1 MLKFMIITNQPADAR
16 AAVDSG
22 VQRIMVD
29 LEILGKYERQ
39 GHKDTFVTTH
49 VPDDIDRVRR
59 AVPDAE
65 LMVRVNPYHAGTPKE
80 VDDAIARGAD
90 LMMLPMFT
98 TLEEVQRTRDA
109 IGGRARFV
117 PLCEHRDAFNA
128 LPAIAEQKLADE
140 LYLGLNDLHLSLGQH
155 FVFAPLLDGYGDR
168 FAAIARAAGLPF
180 GIGGVGVANA
190 EPLRGD
196 WIMAE
201 YARIGSTRVILG
213 RAFQKACT
221 GGSRTLAES
230 AEEMQTQIEMLHDVY
245 ARAHQTDAAQQE
257 EARQR
262 LYRRIEGLVTPAK

>member
-98 TLEEVQRTRDA
+98 TLKEVLRTRDA

-180 GIGGVGVANA
+180 GVGGVGVANA

-245 ARAHQTDAAQQE
+245 ARAQQADAAQQE